1 VQAIQPLA
9 LEAASPLGNR
19 VGITAQVGGDAVVR
33 GLVSL
38 AAAENDPGAE
48 GNGLRRGVCVGGPP
62 QLVKFFE
69 A

>member
-9 LEAASPLGNR
+9 LEATSPLGNR
-19 VGITAQVGGDAVVR
+19 VGITVHVSGDAVVG

-38 AAAENDPGAE
+38 AAAEDDPGAE
-48 GNGLRRGVCVGGPP
+48 GHGLRCGVRIGGPP